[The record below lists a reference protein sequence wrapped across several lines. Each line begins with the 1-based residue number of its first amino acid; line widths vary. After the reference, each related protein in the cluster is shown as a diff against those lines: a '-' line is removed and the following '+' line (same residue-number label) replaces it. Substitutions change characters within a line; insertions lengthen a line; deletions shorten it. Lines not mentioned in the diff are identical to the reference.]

1 MFERVTASQTT
12 TQRQALKLNLKQN
25 ASLLSPVTATPFGL
39 PGVESD
45 AELPMQESEIIKFVN
60 KTLNSLNQA
69 RHAKE
74 VKFSSENSQTEAAG
88 TCFPFAKLCQTQ
100 SSASS

>member
-25 ASLLSPVTATPFGL
+25 ASLLSPVTATPFGS
-39 PGVESD
+39 PWVESD
-45 AELPMQESEIIKFVN
+45 AELPRQESYTIKIVN
-60 KTLNSLNQA
+60 KTLNSLNHTW
-69 RHAKE
+69 HANE
-74 VKFSSENSQTEAAG
+74 VKFSSENSQTESAG
-88 TCFPFAKLCQTQ
+88 ICFPFAKLCQAQ